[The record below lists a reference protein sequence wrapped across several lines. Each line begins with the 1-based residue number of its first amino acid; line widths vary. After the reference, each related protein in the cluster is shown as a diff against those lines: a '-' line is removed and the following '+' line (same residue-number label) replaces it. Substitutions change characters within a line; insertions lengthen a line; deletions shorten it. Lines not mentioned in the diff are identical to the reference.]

1 MTEEEIT
8 ASVIS
13 RLGGWVPHTGNE
25 CPVEFDTIVRVRLK
39 GGLESSVA
47 DKAGHWMWGLEA
59 HGRIVA
65 YKICNKEGIQ

>member
-25 CPVEFDTIVRVRLK
+25 CPVEFDTIVRVRLE

-47 DKAGHWMWGLEA
+47 DKAGHWMWGPGTY
-59 HGRIVA
+59 GRIVA